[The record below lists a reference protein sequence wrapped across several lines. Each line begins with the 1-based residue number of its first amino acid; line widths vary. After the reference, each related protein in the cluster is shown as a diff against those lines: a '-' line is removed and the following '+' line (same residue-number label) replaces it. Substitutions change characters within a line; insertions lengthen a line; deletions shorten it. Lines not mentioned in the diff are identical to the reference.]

1 MIDTNQMYI
10 EIPFT
15 GHIESIT
22 GQYIAALEV
31 VENWLKMNQIESELG
46 WFDGKMILKLTNLD
60 DYILWLSTS
69 RLRYTIVNNVILDSE

>member
-15 GHIESIT
+15 GSIESIA

-69 RLRYTIVNNVILDSE
+69 RLRYNIVNNVILDSE

>member
-1 MIDTNQMYI
+1 MYI

-15 GHIESIT
+15 GSIESIA

-69 RLRYTIVNNVILDSE
+69 RLRYNIVNNVILDSE

>member
-1 MIDTNQMYI
+1 MYI

-15 GHIESIT
+15 GSIESIA

-46 WFDGKMILKLTNLD
+46 WFDGKMILKLPNLD
-60 DYILWLSTS
+60 SYVLWLSTS
-69 RLRYTIVNNVILDSE
+69 RLQYKLVNDVILDSE